1 MPFAFC
7 EGSFSGFLRIG
18 LPSTFGVV
26 RVRFGLRLR
35 GRARDS
41 SGSDV
46 FSGLSDMESGVD
58 SCALAAEEEK

>member
-41 SGSDV
+41 SGSDA
-46 FSGLSDMESGVD
+46 FSALSEIESGDD
-58 SCALAAEEEK
+58 SRPFAAGEEK